1 METLDRKFF
10 DHVWVLWNNLQDVD
24 SSEMVESCIFF
35 IEEYD
40 FDMDVLPEKISEE
53 VNTKISEEAYARHC
67 ENEIAMEDFS
77 NDFKGWE

>member
-10 DHVWVLWNNLQDVD
+10 DHA
-24 SSEMVESCIFF
+24 CIFF

>member
-24 SSEMVESCIFF
+24 SSEMVEACIFF

-40 FDMDVLPEKISEE
+40 FDMDVLPGGSEY
-53 VNTKISEEAYARHC
+53 K
-67 ENEIAMEDFS
+67 DFRR
-77 NDFKGWE
+77 GIC